1 MKDAFVTYVGWGRF
15 IVQNYYPP
23 AQINS
28 IAPNRAKNMWHLA
41 YTLLHNPNLRELR
54 IRREKQDYTAGELA
68 TEQSLF
74 TAVDNSIRDTVN
86 EEKNKSKMEV
96 LLLDET
102 NIK

>member
-1 MKDAFVTYVGWGRF
+1 
-15 IVQNYYPP
+15 
-23 AQINS
+23 
-28 IAPNRAKNMWHLA
+28 MWHLA
-41 YTLLHNPNLRELR
+41 YSLLHNPNLRELR
-54 IRREKQDYTAGELA
+54 IRREKQEHTAGELA

-74 TAVDNSIRDTVN
+74 TAVDNSIHDTVN